1 MRALVERLFPGMGV
15 RPLWMSVLAVLC
27 LVFYFHEGRP
37 SQCPAWFLNLS
48 LAFTGVEARIFH
60 HHLWAH
66 CSAVVIL
73 MAVPLLACFVLE
85 GWRPSELGLSA
96 RGAKREFILVIGL
109 WLAFLPVVWWFS
121 GTDAFLQRYP
131 RLPEARGNLQLL
143 LAYDGCYL
151 IKWIAWEFFFRGYML
166 LGFKRDFGNRAVLIS
181 TIPFVLMHF
190 GKPEAEVYGALP
202 AGLILCAIALRARS
216 IWPGVLLH
224 WLVASSMDF
233 FAAF

>member
-1 MRALVERLFPGMGV
+1 MRPLLERIFPGMGV
-15 RPLWMSVLAVLC
+15 RPLWMSVLAALC

-37 SQCPAWFLNLS
+37 SRCPRWFLDLS
-48 LAFTGVEARIFH
+48 LAVTGVEARLFH

-66 CSAVVIL
+66 VSAVVIL
-73 MAVPLLACFVLE
+73 MAVPLLAGFVLE
-85 GWRPSELGLSA
+85 GWRPAELGLSA
-96 RGAKREFILVIGL
+96 RGAKREFLLVIGL
-109 WLAFLPVVWWFS
+109 WIAFLPVVWWFS
-121 GTDAFLQRYP
+121 GTEAFLQKYP
-131 RLPEARGNLQLL
+131 RLPEARGNLRLL

-151 IKWIAWEFFFRGYML
+151 VKWIAWEFFFRGYML
-166 LGFKRDFGNRAVLIS
+166 LGFKRDFGNRAVLVS

-216 IWPGVLLH
+216 VWPGVLLH